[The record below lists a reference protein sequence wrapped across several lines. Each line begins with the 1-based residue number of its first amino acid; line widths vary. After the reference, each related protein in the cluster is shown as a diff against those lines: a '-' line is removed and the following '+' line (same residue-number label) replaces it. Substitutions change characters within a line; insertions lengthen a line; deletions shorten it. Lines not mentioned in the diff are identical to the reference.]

1 MIIFAVVTISLFVW
15 GLWIFA
21 RHEYTQKLP
30 VVMKSFGLTDEQQK
44 FRENDRAMMNG
55 DFYPWSPMPA
65 DPTRWVIYYC
75 VPIDDGEAPYM
86 FKFEFAMPI
95 EEVVNTTREVRKGVL
110 IPNNQNKLPE
120 WWKLPAYEY
129 IKTELDKKGYDF
141 IASHF
146 VAVRRTE
153 RWKIND

>member
-1 MIIFAVVTISLFVW
+1 MIIFAVITISLFVW

-21 RHEYTQKLP
+21 QREYTQKLP

-44 FRENDRAMMNG
+44 FREYDRAMMSG

-129 IKTELDKKGYDF
+129 IKAELDKKGYDF
-141 IASHF
+141 IPSHF

-153 RWKIND
+153 RWKVND